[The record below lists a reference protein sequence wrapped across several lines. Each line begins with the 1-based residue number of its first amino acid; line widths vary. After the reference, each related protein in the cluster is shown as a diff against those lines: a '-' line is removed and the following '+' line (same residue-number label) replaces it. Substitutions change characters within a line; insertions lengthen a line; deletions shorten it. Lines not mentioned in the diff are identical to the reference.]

1 MSLAS
6 SIDSHLRPL
15 SLPCSVTATHAAAS
29 NATRFRAAALA
40 AFSATPPAMVGI
52 NFFRTP
58 LGELGGGHMSPLAAY
73 EPRTDR
79 FLLLDVS
86 RYKYPPVWVTTAVLF
101 AAMNTL
107 DADADASRGWVVV
120 SVPAAGAAPLP
131 PLPPP
136 PPAVNNTAIRLCLAA
151 LPTDDGDA
159 VNACIRGGSQQ
170 QQQACAPSAAAAAGG
185 GGGSGPWVLVLIF
198 AMSTTYL
205 AISLRREQ
213 RARAAEAA
221 GRGGGGGG
229 GHAEMQGVAMLPR

>member
-1 MSLAS
+1 M
-6 SIDSHLRPL
+6 RQL
-15 SLPCSVTATHAAAS
+15 SLPRSVSATHAAAS

-40 AFSATPPAMVGI
+40 AFSANPPAMVGL

-58 LGELGGGHMSPLAAY
+58 LGEVGGGHMSPLAAY

-107 DADADASRGWVVV
+107 DADAEASRGWVVV

-159 VNACIRGGSQQ
+159 VNACIRGGSGSGGA
-170 QQQACAPSAAAAAGG
+170 QQQACAPPAAATAG

-229 GHAEMQGVAMLPR
+229 HAEMQGVAMLPR